1 MWRDIL
7 IILGTGLTVIMF
19 LQLNSRRLSKYAQ
32 VAKVEITK
40 RNRLQ
45 KFLLIFMIVI
55 TPAFIVTVIWRFE
68 TLGLM
73 WLLVFIAMLFLLWG
87 YALIDV
93 WKLKLSER
101 GKKVTDVVRAII
113 YLAFLSLVIT
123 NSILSGGDIPLWQKL
138 APFLGGTAGGVGIHY
153 LNEYVNKKL
162 EGRRSSKEG
171 NK

>member
-19 LQLNSRRLSKYAQ
+19 LQLNSRWLSKYAK

-73 WLLVFIAMLFLLWG
+73 WFLAFIAMLLLLWR

-93 WKLKLSER
+93 WKLKLSQRVENIAN
-101 GKKVTDVVRAII
+101 VVGAVI
-113 YLAFLSLVIT
+113 YLAFLSLMIT
-123 NSILSGGDIPLWQKL
+123 DSVLSDSDKTLWQKL
-138 APFLGGTAGGVGIHY
+138 APILGGTGIGIGIHY

-162 EGRRSSKEG
+162 EGRHPSREG
-171 NK
+171 DK